1 MTAYVARR
9 LLHSVFVLLGLT
21 IVIFVVTRTV
31 GDPARLMLPIEA
43 TEAQY
48 RSLRAELGLDN
59 PLYVQFL
66 SFAGDLARGDLGY
79 SIWQRVPAAHLVL
92 ERIPATLLLA
102 VSVIGFSLLV
112 AVPMGALSA
121 FSPRSLVDRLTT
133 TLAIVGVSM
142 PTFWLALM
150 LIIVFAVQ
158 LGWFKTSGYGG
169 VGYLVLP
176 VLALSVNHIGRIAQ
190 VVRSCMLDELSK
202 AYVVTARSKG
212 LPERITVY
220 RHVFRN
226 AAIPVITL
234 AGDEI
239 AGLVNGS
246 VVIEVIFGWPGIG
259 LLAINAIERRDFP
272 LIQADVLIVATLVVA
287 INLVVDL
294 TYAYLDP
301 RIRYK

>member
-1 MTAYVARR
+1 MTAYILRR
-9 LLHSVFVLLGLT
+9 LVHSVFVLVGLA
-21 IVIFVVTRTV
+21 IVIFVVTRTI

-43 TEAQY
+43 TEQQY
-48 RSLRAELGLDN
+48 HAVRADLGLND
-59 PLYVQFL
+59 PLYVQFGRFVL
-66 SFAGDLARGDLGY
+66 ALARGDFGM
-79 SIWQRVPAAHLVL
+79 SVWQRAPAAQLVVD
-92 ERIPATLLLA
+92 RIPATLLLA
-102 VSVIGFSLLV
+102 FSVIAVSVLV
-112 AVPMGALSA
+112 AVPMGAISA
-121 FSPRSLVDRLTT
+121 FQPRSAIDRLTT
-133 TLAIVGVSM
+133 TLSIVGVSM

-169 VGYLVLP
+169 VEYLVLP
-176 VLALSVNHIGRIAQ
+176 VLALAVNHIGRIAQ

-202 AYVVTARSKG
+202 AYVTTARSKG
-212 LPERITVY
+212 LPEWITVS
-220 RHVFRN
+220 RHVLRN

-259 LLAINAIERRDFP
+259 LLAVSAIERRDFT

-287 INLVVDL
+287 INLAVDL

-301 RIRYK
+301 RIRYS

>member
-1 MTAYVARR
+1 MSAYIIRR
-9 LLHSVFVLLGLT
+9 LVHSVFVLVGLT
-21 IVIFVVTRTV
+21 VVIFVVTRTV

-43 TEAQY
+43 TEQQY
-48 RSLRAELGLDN
+48 RAVRAELGLDD
-59 PLYVQFL
+59 PLYVQFAR
-66 SFAGDLARGDLGY
+66 FAWDLARGDLGL
-79 SIWQRVPAAHLVL
+79 SIWQRIPAAQLVL
-92 ERIPATLLLA
+92 DRIPATLLLA
-102 VSVIGFSLLV
+102 LSVISFSLLI
-112 AVPMGALSA
+112 AVPMGAISA
-121 FSPRSLVDRLTT
+121 FKPRSAVDRFTT
-133 TLAIVGVSM
+133 TLSIVGVSM

-150 LIIVFAVQ
+150 LIILFAVQ

-169 VGYLVLP
+169 FEYLVLP

-202 AYVVTARSKG
+202 AYVTTARSKG
-212 LPERITVY
+212 LPERVTVY
-220 RHVFRN
+220 RHVLRN

-246 VVIEVIFGWPGIG
+246 VVVEVIFGWPGIG
-259 LLAINAIERRDFP
+259 LLAISAIERRDFP

-287 INLVVDL
+287 INLAVDL

-301 RIRYK
+301 RIRYS

>member
-1 MTAYVARR
+1 MTAYIARR
-9 LLHSVFVLLGLT
+9 LVHSVFVLLGLA

-43 TEAQY
+43 TEEQY
-48 RSLRAELGLDN
+48 QSLRAELGLDN

-66 SFAGDLARGDLGY
+66 GFAGDLVRGDFGL
-79 SIWQRVPAAHLVL
+79 SIWQRVPARQLVL

-102 VSVIGFSLLV
+102 VSVIGFSLVV
-112 AVPMGALSA
+112 AVPMGAMSA
-121 FSPRSLVDRLTT
+121 FSPRSFVDRLTT

-150 LIIVFAVQ
+150 LIILFAVQ

-169 VGYLVLP
+169 VEYLVLP
-176 VLALSVNHIGRIAQ
+176 VLALAVNHIGRIAQ

-220 RHVFRN
+220 RHVLRN

-259 LLAINAIERRDFP
+259 LLAISAIERRDFP

-287 INLVVDL
+287 INLAVDL